1 MTVRIVL
8 ADDHRIL
15 REGIAALLRQTA
27 DFEVVAEAGDGL
39 ELVRLVRE
47 LQPDLVITDLSMPGL
62 NGIEAISRITE
73 HSPRTRTLCLSVHN
87 EKRLVAAVMD
97 AGASGYLLKDCAFE
111 ELLRA
116 ARSVMASQVYISPG
130 VAGVLMQDFR
140 ERRSGVDRRSAF
152 SVLTSR
158 EREVVQLIAEGH
170 STKAIADRLHVSAK
184 TIGTHREHIM
194 SKLQVTGTAELTRYA
209 IREGIADLDTHTAS
223 ESLLRPPSSDQH
235 AD

>member
-1 MTVRIVL
+1 MTARIVL

-15 REGIAALLRQTA
+15 REGVAALLRQTPG
-27 DFEVVAEAGDGL
+27 FEVVAEASDGA
-39 ELVRLVRE
+39 ELVRLARE
-47 LQPDLVITDLSMPGL
+47 LQPDVVVTDLSMPGL
-62 NGIEAISRITE
+62 NGIEAISRIVE
-73 HSPRTRTLCLSVHN
+73 NSPRTRTLCLSVHD

-116 ARSVMASQVYISPG
+116 VRAVLANQVYISPA
-130 VAGVLMQDFR
+130 VAGALVEDLR
-140 ERRSGVDRRSAF
+140 ERRSGLDRRSNAF

-184 TIGTHREHIM
+184 TIGTHREHIL
-194 SKLQVTGTAELTRYA
+194 SKLKAGGTADLTRYA
-209 IREGIADLDTHTAS
+209 IREGLAGLET
-223 ESLLRPPSSDQH
+223 PSHATGERH

>member
-15 REGIAALLRQTA
+15 REGIAALLRQTP
-27 DFEVVAEAGDGL
+27 DFEVVAEAADGS
-39 ELVRLVRE
+39 ELVRIVRE
-47 LQPDLVITDLSMPGL
+47 LEPDLVITDLSMPGL
-62 NGIEAISRITE
+62 NGIEAIARIAE
-73 HSPRTRTLCLSVHN
+73 HSPRTRTLCLSVHD

-116 ARSVMASQVYISPG
+116 ARSILANQVYISPG

-184 TIGTHREHIM
+184 TVGTHREHIM
-194 SKLQVTGTAELTRYA
+194 SKLQVNGTAELTRYA
-209 IREGIADLDTHTAS
+209 IREGIADLETHAAPEAS
-223 ESLLRPPSSDQH
+223 PGANAQ
-235 AD
+235 

>member
-15 REGIAALLRQTA
+15 REGVAALLRETPG
-27 DFEVVAEAGDGL
+27 FEIVAEASDGA
-39 ELVRLVRE
+39 ELVRIARE
-47 LQPDLVITDLSMPGL
+47 LQPDVVITDLSMPGL
-62 NGIEAISRITE
+62 NGIEAIARLLE
-73 HSPRTRTLCLSVHN
+73 HSPRTRTVCLSVHD

-116 ARSVMASQVYISPG
+116 VRAVLANQVYISPA
-130 VAGVLMQDFR
+130 VAGGLMQDLR
-140 ERRSGVDRRSAF
+140 DRRSGLDRRDGAF

-158 EREVVQLIAEGH
+158 EREVVQLIAEGY
-170 STKAIADRLHVSAK
+170 STKSIADRLHVSAK
-184 TIGTHREHIM
+184 TIGTHREHILA
-194 SKLQVTGTAELTRYA
+194 KLRATGTADLTRYA
-209 IREGIADLDTHTAS
+209 IREGLAGLDTPSPAS
-223 ESLLRPPSSDQH
+223 AERH